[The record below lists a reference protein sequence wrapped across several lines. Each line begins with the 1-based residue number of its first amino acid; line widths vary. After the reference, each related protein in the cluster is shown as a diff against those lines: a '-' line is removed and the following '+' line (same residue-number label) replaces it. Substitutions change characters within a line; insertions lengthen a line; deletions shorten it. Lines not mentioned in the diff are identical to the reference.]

1 MIKSVA
7 SSIYAP
13 SRRLSDHQSLSRS
26 STHSLSTVRF
36 TVGVVQRVGAA
47 AGSKARQSLS
57 LQAGRNDWGAWLV
70 ERGAEGTDGLS
81 AASQ

>member
-1 MIKSVA
+1 MIESVA

-47 AGSKARQSLS
+47 AGSKARQSS
-57 LQAGRNDWGAWLV
+57 PPAVVSFSGAREKWP
-70 ERGAEGTDGLS
+70 GA
-81 AASQ
+81 